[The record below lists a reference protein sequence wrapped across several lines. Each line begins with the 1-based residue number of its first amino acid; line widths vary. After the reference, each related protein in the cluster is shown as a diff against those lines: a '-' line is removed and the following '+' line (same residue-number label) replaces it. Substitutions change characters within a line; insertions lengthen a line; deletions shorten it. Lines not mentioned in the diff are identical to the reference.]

1 MGAESSI
8 RMLGSGISQPF
19 QIMKFTLVYEGDL
32 PATASSPKPAEVGR
46 IRNELH
52 DQLADLW
59 ESHIIFRQLAR
70 TARVPV
76 HGKKNLGGVGL
87 VDILPAYEGPVRP
100 VNPGFVDL
108 CGPIQVGGSIGYVP
122 IVRKSLHLVC
132 SIDILFLRN
141 EEPGSL
147 VFQGGDLDNR
157 IKCLFD
163 ALRVPSDDEFARSGI
178 VPTADPLYCLL
189 EQDTLISD
197 FSVKTGR
204 ILGSRTK
211 KPHAVR
217 LWMDVTVKVLRVTEQ
232 NMCLLSD

>member
-1 MGAESSI
+1 MSAPTVRIIGD
-8 RMLGSGISQPF
+8 GIAQPF
-19 QIMKFTLVYEGDL
+19 RLMKFTLVYDGDL
-32 PATASSPKPAEVGR
+32 PATGNKSKPDEAGR
-46 IRNELH
+46 IRNVLH

-59 ESHIIFRQLAR
+59 ESHIVFRQLAR
-70 TARVPV
+70 TARVSES
-76 HGKKNLGGVGL
+76 GKRVLSRTGV
-87 VDILPAYEGPVRP
+87 VDRLPAYDQPVTP
-100 VNPGFVDL
+100 VHPGTIDL
-108 CGPIQVGGSIGYVP
+108 CAPITVAGVGYIP
-122 IVRKSLHLVC
+122 AVRRSLHLVC
-132 SIDILFLRN
+132 ELDILFLRR

-163 ALRVPSDDEFARSGI
+163 ALRVPSADEAKKA
-178 VPTADPLYCLL
+178 PTTTDDPLYCLL

-204 ILGSRTK
+204 LLGSRNK

-217 LWMDVTVKVLRVTEQ
+217 LWIDVTIKVLRVTEE